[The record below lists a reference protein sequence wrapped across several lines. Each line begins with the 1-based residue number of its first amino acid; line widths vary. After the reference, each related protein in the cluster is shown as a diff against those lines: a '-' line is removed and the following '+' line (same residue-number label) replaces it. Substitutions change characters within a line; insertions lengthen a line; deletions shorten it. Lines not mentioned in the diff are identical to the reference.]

1 MLLYIKNF
9 HVFCVISDYRKKE
22 IAQRD
27 RLRSLY
33 LLRSIGILRLQ
44 ENQSFV
50 ICHCPKQ
57 DLTFSAVPLYTSMD
71 KVLFPPLPG
80 FYLLRSTVIVPLHE
94 NQNFIICDRNVSHN
108 FLNSDSFFN
117 AFYQRSANI
126 SFCNNCSFKQTD
138 FKKKQWM

>member
-1 MLLYIKNF
+1 MLLSIKNF
-9 HVFCVISDYRKKE
+9 HVFCVISDYRKKV
-22 IAQRD
+22 IAERD

-71 KVLFPPLPG
+71 QVLPPLPPPRV
-80 FYLLRSTVIVPLHE
+80 LS
-94 NQNFIICDRNVSHN
+94 
-108 FLNSDSFFN
+108 
-117 AFYQRSANI
+117 SAI
-126 SFCNNCSFKQTD
+126 NCYCPIT
-138 FKKKQWM
+138 